1 MTDGSLAAEPRI
13 KPARSGVLSR
23 ISLVWLVPVIALAVS
38 LGVAWQ
44 SYSDRGVLVRIAF
57 DNASGVAAG
66 KTELKYRDVTV
77 GLVEEVSFSDDL
89 SEVLVDVRV
98 KNDIAPFLDDEAQF
112 WVVRPEVSVR
122 GVSGLNTVLS
132 GVYIEGSWDSSP
144 GASQAAFKGRDAP
157 PLVLPGRPGT
167 RIVLRSRE
175 GHALAA
181 GAPILF
187 KGIRVGFIET
197 PRLTPSGN
205 AVTVNGFVDA
215 PYDQLVNTATR
226 FWDTS
231 GFSVSL
237 GAGGIRLDVS
247 SLASLVE
254 GGIAFDTL
262 VSGGAA
268 INPGVE
274 FPIYADEATARESL
288 FQDPLSER
296 LRLAAIFDGSV
307 GGLVVGADVR
317 FRGIKVGEVTALNMI
332 ATEEGKRRK
341 VRLRAGLALRPGGLG
356 LGQDATVNDA
366 MALLKDYV
374 AQGLRARLTSAN
386 ILTGEL
392 IVELIELPDAVPASI
407 VAGDPLP
414 VLPSVEANV
423 SDFNATAE
431 GVFERINALPVEDL
445 INSAIAVLD
454 GVNAVVKSEGANS
467 VLPELTATLAE
478 TRAVMAELRSAGA
491 TEKLN
496 AALTSAEDAAAAV
509 ATAVTKLPGLAAR
522 IETLAARTEAV
533 LASYGENSRL
543 IAGALDTLRGIDEAA
558 EALKNLARALQRNP
572 NSLLLGR

>member
-1 MTDGSLAAEPRI
+1 
-13 KPARSGVLSR
+13 
-23 ISLVWLVPVIALAVS
+23 
-38 LGVAWQ
+38 
-44 SYSDRGVLVRIAF
+44 
-57 DNASGVAAG
+57 VAAG

-175 GHALAA
+175 GHSLAA